1 MRRFRS
7 RGTWFPTIGS
17 AGADDI
23 DNVSGKEFSLVLNAG
38 GTTSV
43 IVAPCT
49 YDVPAE
55 GDIVDPDDPGAL
67 AGMVG
72 QEYFLRRIVGKI
84 FLENRTALDTTGETT
99 FPGAA
104 LVGAGFFVAR
114 AASEHAGGGA
124 NVPIGA
130 ASAIE
135 LQENYNPLSED
146 CIREPW
152 IWRRTWVL
160 TSAVLAAAQK
170 TLKFAGAGVI
180 QSPNW
185 SNLPATNVEYGS
197 VQDGPHI
204 DAKTKR
210 RVKLDERLWFVV
222 ACKPLPVGTTVEAS
236 GAIRGYLDYRL
247 FADLRKARNRG
258 VF

>member
-84 FLENRTALDTTGETT
+84 W
-99 FPGAA
+99 
-104 LVGAGFFVAR
+104 V
-114 AASEHAGGGA
+114 AASQLAEDTPVVIQVTAGLIIRRADNTGTSLALQAGNA
-124 NVPIGA
+124 TNLAGDD
-130 ASAIE
+130 IE
-135 LQENYNPLSED
+135 NQSD
-146 CIREPW
+146 PW
-152 IWRRTWVL
+152 IWRRAWLLRNNLATRVTL
-160 TSAVLAAAQK
+160 DFVNTPTNNYSPGYGSAVDGAHVDIK
-170 TLKFAGAGVI
+170 TGRIVS
-180 QSPNW
+180 Q
-185 SNLPATNVEYGS
+185 E
-197 VQDGPHI
+197 
-204 DAKTKR
+204 
-210 RVKLDERLWFVV
+210 ERLFLDVSSRV
-222 ACKPLPVGTTVEAS
+222 ISEPTNPQAS
-236 GAIRGYLDYRL
+236 INLSTRIL
-247 FADLRKARNRG
+247 ADLRCLASMRTTVGNRRNASR
-258 VF
+258 